1 MKKLI
6 MLFQNKKTFADFFV
20 YVYTRYTY
28 TRHKYVVV
36 TIVNDNK
43 NKIKKHITTCNM
55 LSMYFFYYW

>member
-6 MLFQNKKTFADFFV
+6 LFQNKKTFADFFV
-20 YVYTRYTY
+20 YVYTRYN

-43 NKIKKHITTCNM
+43 NKIKKHITTFNM
-55 LSMYFFYYW
+55 LRMYFFYYW